1 MAIPG
6 SIRTIVLA
14 LVVWL
19 TQALPA
25 AGQAASSTEPQAPQ
39 TIIDVPDVLAWL
51 RHRSRPAPMLK
62 DEAALRKPSVVFSP
76 SLGYQPVTGLALGVN
91 ANFAMTLGDP
101 ATTHISTVAGGAQ
114 VTLQKAGGLGADV
127 SLFANHDAWY
137 VEGTN
142 LFQVWAQNTEGIG
155 PDTTPSDALNVRFHF
170 LRLYETAYRRIL
182 RRLFAGA
189 GLNVGAHNNIE
200 PGTTVGDKWFTSPY
214 MRYTLEHGFDPEEQR
229 SNGVNVSVL
238 VDSRDNSIN
247 PDRGWFGKA
256 SYRGFFEGLWGG
268 ASDWQEVVLDLRT
281 YVKVTRNARQKLAV
295 RAFADLVTAGIPPYF
310 DLPATGMDSTWRSGR
325 GYSQGQF
332 RGQRLLYGEVE
343 YRATLTRYGL
353 VGMVAFFNMQA
364 VGSSASHGELLDDVS
379 PAAGVGLRLLMDKRS
394 RTNLCLDV
402 GFGKGGSRGLYLAFQ
417 EAF

>member
-19 TQALPA
+19 TQTLPA
-25 AGQAASSTEPQAPQ
+25 AGQAASSTEPQAPR
-39 TIIDVPDVLAWL
+39 TVDALDILSWL
-51 RHRSRPAPMLK
+51 RHKPRHLPPPK
-62 DEAALRKPSVVFSP
+62 DEAELRKPSVVFAP
-76 SLGYQPVTGLALGVN
+76 SFGYQPVTGLALGVN
-91 ANFAMTLGDP
+91 ANLALTLGDP
-101 ATTHISTVAGGAQ
+101 ATTHMSTVASGAQ
-114 VTLQKAGGLGADV
+114 VTLQKAGGLSTDV

-137 VEGTN
+137 IEGTN
-142 LFQVWAQNTEGIG
+142 LFQVWAQDTGGIG

-189 GLNVGAHNNIE
+189 GLNVGAHTNIE
-200 PGTTVGDKWFTSPY
+200 PGPTEADEWFNSPY
-214 MRYTLEHGFDPEEQR
+214 MRYTLEHGFDPEGQR

-238 VDSRDNSIN
+238 LDSRDNSIN

-256 SYRGFFEGLWGG
+256 SYRGFFKGLWGG

-281 YVKVTRNARQKLAV
+281 YVKVTRNARQKIAV
-295 RAFADLVTAGIPPYF
+295 RAFADLVTAGVPPYF
-310 DLPATGMDSTWRSGR
+310 DLPATGMDSTWRLGR
-325 GYSQGQF
+325 GYSQGRF
-332 RGQRLLYGEVE
+332 RGQRFLYGEAE
-343 YRATLTRYGL
+343 YRATLSRYGI

-364 VGSSASHGELLDDVS
+364 VGSGASHGASLYEVS
-379 PAAGVGLRLLMDKRS
+379 PAAGGGIRLLLDKRS

-402 GFGKGGSRGLYLAFQ
+402 GFGKGGSRGVYLAFQ